1 MMDIREPT
9 SSCGV
14 VLLIPAL
21 NPDERLLALLHGLDG
36 LWTGPVL
43 LVNDGSSRAAPEDIF
58 ERAAALGC
66 VVVRHAVNLGK
77 GRALKTGFN
86 ECLLRWPGLTGVI
99 TADADG
105 QHLPA
110 DIAACARRLREM
122 PDALVLGCRDFAD
135 PAVPSRNAAGN
146 RFTRMFM
153 RFCCGVSVTD
163 TQTGLRGIP
172 RAFME
177 DLLSV
182 PGERFE
188 FETNML
194 MEASRREIPFS
205 EVPISTVYVEN
216 GRHSHFNPFRDSLRV
231 LSVLIKYSLASLAG
245 ALVDY
250 AGFIAFLPLFPPG
263 PYQIAGATISARVL
277 SSVVN
282 FLLTRWVVFQS
293 KKRAAGSAWRFGA
306 LCVLQAL
313 ASAGLVTLAACA
325 LPAVPA
331 VLLKIVVDTVL
342 FFVSYYIQRRWIF

>member
-1 MMDIREPT
+1 MDIAEQNPAA
-9 SSCGV
+9 GV
-14 VLLIPAL
+14 ALLIPAL
-21 NPDERLLALLHGLDG
+21 EPNGRLLELLRGLDG
-36 LWTGPVL
+36 LWTGPIM
-43 LVNDGSSRAAPEDIF
+43 LVDDGSSPAAQEYFARAVE
-58 ERAAALGC
+58 LGC
-66 VVVRHAVNLGK
+66 TVVRHAANLGK

-86 ECLLRWPGLTGVI
+86 ECLVRWPELIGVV

-110 DIAACARRLREM
+110 DIAACARRLREA
-122 PDALVLGCRDFAD
+122 PGALVLGCRDFTD

-146 RFTRMFM
+146 RFTRAFM

-177 DLLSV
+177 ALLSV

-194 MEASRREIPFS
+194 MEASAREIPFS
-205 EVPISTVYVEN
+205 EVSISTVYVEN
-216 GRHSHFNPFRDSLRV
+216 GRQSHFNPLRDSMRV

-250 AGFIAFLPLFPPG
+250 AGFIAFLPLFPAG
-263 PYQIAGATISARVL
+263 PYRIAQATIAARVL

-293 KKRAAGSAWRFGA
+293 KKRAARSAWLFGA
-306 LCVLQAL
+306 LCVVQAL
-313 ASAGLVTLAACA
+313 ASAWLVTMAAWA